1 MQQGKHDSVRKP
13 DFLLNSQEAASYLG
27 KSPAWIRSARPQLKI
42 PAFKV
47 GRQLRFRRS
56 ELDSWLEQQCR

>member
-1 MQQGKHDSVRKP
+1 MQDEKNGSVRKP
-13 DFLLNSQEAASYLG
+13 DFLMNSLEAAEYLG
-27 KSPAWIRSARPQLKI
+27 TTPTWLRTARTQLEI

-56 ELDSWLEQQCR
+56 ELDIWLEQQCR